1 MLWLKVELIYGS
13 KVGIF
18 GRVFVFRSIFNNV
31 FISSVSLSP
40 FPFFL
45 IELRAKPSTSN
56 H

>member
-31 FISSVSLSP
+31 LVQFRFLLFLFFNRASSETLN
-40 FPFFL
+40 
-45 IELRAKPSTSN
+45 E
-56 H
+56 

>member
-31 FISSVSLSP
+31 FVSSVSLLP
-40 FPFFL
+40 FPFFFN
-45 IELRAKPSTSN
+45 RASSETLNK
-56 H
+56 